1 MAGFVSS
8 RTTMTVIMAMMPPTM
23 TTTSTELDTTAASL
37 PAPYAAL
44 ASMSRPHRRWWA
56 AGVAAAILVALAI
69 AASTVE
75 LPYTVIMPG
84 HATPVSDRIAVTGAP
99 SYPPEE
105 SIAFTTVTARDA
117 TLFETLRG
125 WIDDDI
131 DVYPNE
137 QLRGDRSEEENR
149 ALNSQMMVDSKLIA
163 RTVALR
169 HLGYQ
174 VDVRLAGVAVDDLD
188 PDFPA
193 AAAGLER
200 GDVILG
206 VDGEAVDQH
215 DELPALLQVGGVG
228 TEHTL
233 NVHRLNGDVDDVRVT
248 TVASPDDATRAIIG
262 IQPVERVSDFE
273 FPIDVTIDSGAVL
286 GPSAGL
292 AFTLAV
298 IDVLTE
304 GELTGGHKVATTGTM
319 ELDGTV
325 GPVGGARQ
333 KAVTVRNAG
342 YEVFLVP
349 SLEYGVVEDA
359 IGADVQVI
367 AVDTLAEALDAL
379 ASLGGNAASLEPA
392 VGAAA

>member
-1 MAGFVSS
+1 
-8 RTTMTVIMAMMPPTM
+8 M
-23 TTTSTELDTTAASL
+23 TTTSTELDTTDASL

-44 ASMSRPHRRWWA
+44 ASMPRPHRRWWG
-56 AGVAAAILVALAI
+56 AGIAGAILVVLVI
-69 AASTVE
+69 VASTVQ

-84 HATPVSDRIAVTGAP
+84 HATPVSDRIIVTGAP
-99 SYPPEE
+99 SFTPEE

-117 TLFETLRG
+117 TLFEALRG

-131 DVYPNE
+131 DVFPNE
-137 QLRGDRSEEENR
+137 RLRGNRSEEENR
-149 ALNSQMMVDSKLIA
+149 QRNSQMMIDSKLIA

-174 VDVRLAGVAVDDLD
+174 VDVRLSGVLVEQAD

-193 AAAGLER
+193 AAAGVEE

-228 TEHTL
+228 AVHTL
-233 NVHRLNGDVDDVRVT
+233 NLHRADGDIEDVQVT
-248 TVASPDDATRAIIG
+248 TEASPEDPSRAIIG

-304 GELTGGHKVATTGTM
+304 GELTGGHRVATTGTM
-319 ELDGTV
+319 ELDGRV
-325 GPVGGARQ
+325 GPVGGALQ

-349 SLEYGVVEDA
+349 SPEYGVVQDA